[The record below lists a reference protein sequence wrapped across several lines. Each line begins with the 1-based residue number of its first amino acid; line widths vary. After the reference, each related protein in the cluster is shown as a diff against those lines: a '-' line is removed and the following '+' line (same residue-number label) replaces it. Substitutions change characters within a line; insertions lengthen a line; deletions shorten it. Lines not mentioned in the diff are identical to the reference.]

1 MEWGEGGLIMAM
13 FSEFFSNCCPSK
25 HNMFSTDHREYVTQC
40 DYRVL
45 PKKCRL
51 FKFKTRIFLST
62 VFHLTPQPEKDEK
75 LIKIIQC
82 DLFNHYSTLGSG
94 APLTALNITESKN
107 GSV

>member
-1 MEWGEGGLIMAM
+1 M

-51 FKFKTRIFLST
+51 FKNTNFF
-62 VFHLTPQPEKDEK
+62 VDTPQPEKDEK

>member
-1 MEWGEGGLIMAM
+1 
-13 FSEFFSNCCPSK
+13 
-25 HNMFSTDHREYVTQC
+25 MFSTDHREYVTQC

-51 FKFKTRIFLST
+51 FKNTNFF
-62 VFHLTPQPEKDEK
+62 VDTPQPEKDEK

-94 APLTALNITESKN
+94 SKYHRIKKWVGVIRLHGMKGMKSRLNNKQVIRFPLQSFK
-107 GSV
+107 